1 MGSAAYLSNQ
11 RWGTPWT
18 GCTHTDNLE
27 SPINQTPLSAYLWT
41 VGEDKECKNSTQMM
55 DLNPG
60 PSYYEETVLTIQFK
74 CFMVII
80 FTMMNSVF
88 FPPTVTHIRSTGI

>member
-1 MGSAAYLSNQ
+1 MGSAAHLSNQ

-18 GCTHTDNLE
+18 GCTHGH
-27 SPINQTPLSAYLWT
+27 TPLSAYLWT
-41 VGEDKECKNSTQMM
+41 VGEDKECTNSTQMM

-60 PSYYEETVLTIQFK
+60 PSYYEATVLTIQFK

-88 FPPTVTHIRSTGI
+88 FFSPTVTHIRSTGI